1 MKLKSTLQKTKTI
14 MALGICG
21 TLLMGQSAVASGK
34 WSGHNPI
41 TTGEEE
47 PAKKSKS
54 KTKVKANT
62 FTSLNNQ
69 SVKIYPDILNRYMHV
84 IAKDNNGKEI
94 DFFVFDIEGT
104 LVQNYKM
111 KAKDHNKISGL
122 ARGTY
127 VYRVF
132 CGDEETA
139 AGKFEIR

>member
-1 MKLKSTLQKTKTI
+1 

-21 TLLMGQSAVASGK
+21 SLLIGQSAVASGNWLK
-34 WSGHNPI
+34 KSLPMTN
-41 TTGEEE
+41 GEEE
-47 PAKKSKS
+47 PAKKSKA
-54 KTKVKANT
+54 KARAKAKA
-62 FTSLNNQ
+62 FASLNNQ
-69 SVKIYPDILNRYMHV
+69 SVKIYPDALNRYMHV
-84 IAKDNNGKEI
+84 IAKDNNGKGI
-94 DFFVFDIEGT
+94 DFFVFDLQGT

-111 KAKDHNKISGL
+111 KARDHNKITGL